1 MHATIGAARWLG
13 YTFRNTFSIKLRL
26 YNYVDQCTY
35 YLSVYIH
42 TYIQAAMLK
51 SLVMLH

>member
-26 YNYVDQCTY
+26 YNYVRP
-35 YLSVYIH
+35 VY
-42 TYIQAAMLK
+42 
-51 SLVMLH
+51 V